1 MRITMHI
8 TRQGARRAAA
18 WVALGAA
25 SALITGCAFAP
36 GMTFRGGCGPAGN
49 GGAQPASCHRALAAA
64 APAGGGTLDASNAAK
79 GANGTDAPP
88 SGSLVEI
95 DGNLIATVQAS
106 VDPSI
111 PADVSA
117 LFAKPKPYTLGPG
130 DVLAIVVWD
139 HPELNMPL
147 SQGPSTG
154 VDNTGSNAIVSGYT
168 VDATG
173 RVQFAYIGPVEV
185 GGLTELEARERVS
198 ARLGKFIRDPQ
209 VTLRIQ
215 AYRSRRIYLDGEVR
229 LPGLQVMNDL
239 PMTLPEAINRGGGL
253 TAAGDRAR
261 ISITRGD
268 ATAIVSLP
276 KLVAQG
282 INPDRILLRDG
293 DLVRVYPLS
302 DTKVFVL
309 GEVGHTTTLNFN
321 NGRLSLG
328 EALGYAGGVSQYSAD
343 ASQVYVIRS
352 RTGTS
357 PTIFHLD
364 ATSPV
369 SMALANEFPLRP
381 DDVVFVDASSLVR
394 WSRVVGMF
402 LPSAQTLATG
412 RSIAY

>member
-1 MRITMHI
+1 MAKAVPRAS
-8 TRQGARRAAA
+8 RSGARRTAA
-18 WVALGAA
+18 WLALGAA
-25 SALITGCAFAP
+25 TALITGCAFAP
-36 GMTFRGGCGPAGN
+36 GMTFRGGCGTAGN
-49 GGAQPASCHRALAAA
+49 GGAQSASCHRALAA
-64 APAGGGTLDASNAAK
+64 GGALDTNDAAK
-79 GANGTDAPP
+79 GADAPP

-95 DGNLIATVQAS
+95 DGDLIAKVQAS
-106 VDPSI
+106 LDPSI

-117 LFAKPKPYTLGPG
+117 LFAKPKPYTLGTG

-147 SQGPSTG
+147 TQGPSTG
-154 VDNTGSNAIVSGYT
+154 IDNTGSNAIVSGYT

-185 GGLTELEARERVS
+185 GGLTELEARDRVS

-239 PMTLPEAINRGGGL
+239 PMTLPEAINRAGGL

-369 SMALANEFPLRP
+369 SMALANDFPLRP

>member
-1 MRITMHI
+1 M
-8 TRQGARRAAA
+8 AAL
-18 WVALGAA
+18 VLGAT
-25 SALITGCAFAP
+25 LLGGCAFAP
-36 GMTFRGGCGPAGN
+36 GMTFRGGCAADGN
-49 GGAQPASCHRALAAA
+49 GAPSPACQRAASAARA
-64 APAGGGTLDASNAAK
+64 SGTAGGGPRGIAQ
-79 GANGTDAPP
+79 GAGDAPP
-88 SGSLVEI
+88 TGSLVEI
-95 DGNLIATVQAS
+95 DGQLITKVRAAI
-106 VDPSI
+106 DPSI

-117 LFAKPKPYTLGPG
+117 LFGKPRPYTLGPG

-139 HPELNMPL
+139 HPELNMPVT
-147 SQGPSTG
+147 QGASTG

-168 VDATG
+168 VDTTG
-173 RVQFAYIGPVEV
+173 RVQFAYIGAVEV
-185 GGLTELEARERVS
+185 AGLTELEARERVT
-198 ARLGKFIRDPQ
+198 ARLAKFIRDPQ

-239 PMTLPEAINRGGGL
+239 PMTLPEAINRAGGL
-253 TAAGDRAR
+253 TSAGDRAR
-261 ISITRGD
+261 ISVTRGD
-268 ATAIVSLP
+268 ATAIVNLP
-276 KLVAQG
+276 RLVAQG
-282 INPDRILLRDG
+282 INPDRILLQDG

-352 RTGTS
+352 QTGAS